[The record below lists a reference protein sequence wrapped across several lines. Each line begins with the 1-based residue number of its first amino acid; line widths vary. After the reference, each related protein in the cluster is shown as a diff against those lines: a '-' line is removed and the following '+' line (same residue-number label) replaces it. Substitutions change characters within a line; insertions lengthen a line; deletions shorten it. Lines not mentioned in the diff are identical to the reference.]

1 MKHALLSL
9 FFLFG
14 LAIVQL
20 QAQSCQPCPPGCCA
34 QPCKSTAAADTKAC
48 MPEAAAKC
56 TPAELEACKAAGKAN
71 CSDKKSG
78 KKAATTPKTKS
89 PAVQTVSVQPAD
101 RQKPAEGEM

>member
-9 FFLFG
+9 FFFFG
-14 LAIVQL
+14 LALVQL

-34 QPCKSTAAADTKAC
+34 QACKKDGAAQKTCTA
-48 MPEAAAKC
+48 EAAAKC

-71 CSDKKSG
+71 CADKKSG
-78 KKAATTPKTKS
+78 KSAATTPKSKS

-101 RQKPAEGEM
+101 RQKKSEGEM